1 MTSPFDPPKCTLY
14 TLSSSQC
21 NLWSVCD
28 IYFLSFKRERD
39 YSKLMLS
46 AGSAFI
52 TLSATLIIHVVCT
65 IFITEF
71 NAN

>member
-28 IYFLSFKRERD
+28 IFPVVQERERLLKT
-39 YSKLMLS
+39 Y
-46 AGSAFI
+46 
-52 TLSATLIIHVVCT
+52 VVSRQC
-65 IFITEF
+65 IYNSQRNFDHSCSMYYF
-71 NAN
+71 HH